1 MSLTNENQDVKV
13 PWWFNEESSRMLNGG
28 YLLRGENLDGAL
40 ERITSAAAKRLKR
53 PDLKEK
59 FKEIVWNGWMS
70 LSSPIWANMGTQRG
84 LPISCLSGDT
94 LIEVKSGDVHLT
106 MTIEELTKRWD
117 EGVRNF
123 QIKVFNTDTK
133 TIEYSKINRVWETKK
148 TKSLVYLSVG
158 EAGTNNIRCTPDH
171 LILMSNGEYKP
182 AEEIKPLDKLQGESY
197 KTVVEVKNIE
207 AEEEVSV
214 FDIEVDHPSHN
225 FYLPEAEV
233 FVHNCFGV
241 NVPDSLNLISDKLKE
256 VTMQT
261 KIGGGTSGYFG
272 NIRERG
278 AKIKDNGESSGPVPF
293 MQLFDTTM
301 GVVSQGSCYEKGTE
315 VLTDKGFKDFR
326 EVDPKTDKIAQ
337 LDEYNNIDFT
347 DQYELTS
354 KKYTG
359 DLVKIRGRKRDD
371 LVSIAVTTNHRM
383 VIERMK
389 GRKSS
394 GTKHWAGYTEIVTAE
409 DLRLHRDNRL
419 YIAGK
424 TSVMSNKFSDE
435 DRLKIAFQADG
446 RKDSGDTI
454 RFRFVKERKI
464 SRLIE
469 ILDRLGLTYETKIES
484 KSNVTNIYV
493 KAAGKYK
500 LPDLSWINLSEV
512 SAEWC
517 EDFIEE
523 LVLWDGSHDGKLRYT
538 YCSINRINVDIVQA
552 IASLCGK
559 RTRITV
565 ESEREGNRQ
574 DLYSISITDNG
585 KIQGDSCEI
594 YREAYDDMVYC
605 CIVPKGR
612 ILVRHEDRTLVCGN
626 TRRGAFAAYL
636 DIDHPDFEEFL
647 QIRDIGNPIQ
657 NLFTGACIP
666 DYWMQE
672 MVDGDMEK
680 RRIWAKVLESR
691 QQKGMPYLFFTDNVN
706 KNKPQVYKDNKMQI
720 THSNLCVS
728 GSDRVVSNYGYLT
741 AKELYDL
748 GTELTLFDGRN
759 PVKSSP
765 MKLREKDVPTYKVTL
780 KNGMEHTITDYHK
793 VKVVGYGGQYREV
806 ALKDLKVGDKVVLQE
821 SKGLFGTEDNYDL
834 AYLLGWYH
842 SDGTQHEDRT
852 FIDLWENSFDKLDEI
867 HETFTRV
874 YSAYGGNTYNIK
886 NQTGRVVGERH
897 RETPKFSDCVVR
909 TGSQAKK
916 RLGTNLFS
924 KNNLGFKKGEIP
936 DWIWRSDER
945 TQWRYVQSLLEGD
958 GSVYIYDCPE
968 KGSPIQLYYASVDIN
983 FLKQLQRLMYN
994 LGIRPAI
1001 YKGRAGGPRLMPD
1014 GKGGQKLY
1022 ETKQCYKLAIGNKPD
1037 CVKVNQ
1043 MTGFLDRKGVKL
1055 ELSENY
1061 RDNTRNYSPVESIEF
1076 HSNQDVY
1083 CPTVETDEHVF
1094 VCNGIQTFNC
1104 SEVSLIDTADESFVC
1119 CLSSL
1124 NLELYDEWKNTDT
1137 VKLAI
1142 YFLDA
1147 VMSEFI
1153 ENSAGI
1159 PGLEAV
1165 NKFARR
1171 HRALGLGKESVK
1183 CPV

>member
-84 LPISCLSGDT
+84 LPISCLLNDT

-133 TIEYSKINRVWETKK
+133 TIEYSKINRVWETKN

-197 KTVVEVKNIE
+197 KTVVEVKNVE

-301 GVVSQGSCYEKGTE
+301 GVVSQGG
-315 VLTDKGFKDFR
+315 V
-326 EVDPKTDKIAQ
+326 
-337 LDEYNNIDFT
+337 
-347 DQYELTS
+347 
-354 KKYTG
+354 
-359 DLVKIRGRKRDD
+359 
-371 LVSIAVTTNHRM
+371 
-383 VIERMK
+383 
-389 GRKSS
+389 
-394 GTKHWAGYTEIVTAE
+394 
-409 DLRLHRDNRL
+409 
-419 YIAGK
+419 
-424 TSVMSNKFSDE
+424 
-435 DRLKIAFQADG
+435 
-446 RKDSGDTI
+446 
-454 RFRFVKERKI
+454 
-464 SRLIE
+464 
-469 ILDRLGLTYETKIES
+469 
-484 KSNVTNIYV
+484 
-493 KAAGKYK
+493 
-500 LPDLSWINLSEV
+500 
-512 SAEWC
+512 
-517 EDFIEE
+517 
-523 LVLWDGSHDGKLRYT
+523 
-538 YCSINRINVDIVQA
+538 
-552 IASLCGK
+552 
-559 RTRITV
+559 
-565 ESEREGNRQ
+565 
-574 DLYSISITDNG
+574 
-585 KIQGDSCEI
+585 
-594 YREAYDDMVYC
+594 
-605 CIVPKGR
+605 
-612 ILVRHEDRTLVCGN
+612 
-626 TRRGAFAAYL
+626 RRGAFAAYL

-647 QIRDIGNPIQ
+647 QVRDIGNPIQ

-706 KNKPQVYKDNKMQI
+706 KNKPQVYKDKKMQI
-720 THSNLCVS
+720 THSNLCFTGDNKVFTNIA
-728 GSDRVVSNYGYLT
+728 GEN
-741 AKELYDL
+741 KEISFESLYSKFGKGEGL
-748 GTELTLFDGRN
+748 E
-759 PVKSSP
+759 
-765 MKLREKDVPTYKVTL
+765 
-780 KNGMEHTITDYHK
+780 
-793 VKVVGYGGQYREV
+793 
-806 ALKDLKVGDKVVLQE
+806 DLKVWCKDDGEIKQVGVKEVMLVGYTSELTRLTFDSGYTVDCTPDHRFLLDGGDYKEAQYLTPEDKLASSGAYGLNEVEAVSIKGNQLIQLQE
-821 SKGLFGTEDNYDL
+821 KIPVYCLEVLN
-834 AYLLGWYH
+834 
-842 SDGTQHEDRT
+842 
-852 FIDLWENSFDKLDEI
+852 NS
-867 HETFTRV
+867 H
-874 YSAYGGNTYNIK
+874 
-886 NQTGRVVGERH
+886 
-897 RETPKFSDCVVR
+897 
-909 TGSQAKK
+909 
-916 RLGTNLFS
+916 
-924 KNNLGFKKGEIP
+924 
-936 DWIWRSDER
+936 
-945 TQWRYVQSLLEGD
+945 
-958 GSVYIYDCPE
+958 
-968 KGSPIQLYYASVDIN
+968 N
-983 FLKQLQRLMYN
+983 FLLS
-994 LGIRPAI
+994 I
-1001 YKGRAGGPRLMPD
+1001 D
-1014 GKGGQKLY
+1014 
-1022 ETKQCYKLAIGNKPD
+1022 
-1037 CVKVNQ
+1037 NQ
-1043 MTGFLDRKGVKL
+1043 GVIV
-1055 ELSENY
+1055 S
-1061 RDNTRNYSPVESIEF
+1061 
-1076 HSNQDVY
+1076 
-1083 CPTVETDEHVF
+1083 
-1094 VCNGIQTFNC
+1094 NC
-1104 SEVSLIDTADESFVC
+1104 SEISTPDGPDESFVC

-1153 ENSAGI
+1153 ENSADI

-1171 HRALGLGKESVK
+1171 HRSLGLGKESVK

>member
-40 ERITSAAAKRLKR
+40 ERITSAATKRLKR

-84 LPISCLSGDT
+84 LPISCMLNDT

-197 KTVVEVKNIE
+197 KTVIEVKNVE
-207 AEEEVSV
+207 AEGEVSV

-301 GVVSQGSCYEKGTE
+301 GVVSQGG
-315 VLTDKGFKDFR
+315 V
-326 EVDPKTDKIAQ
+326 
-337 LDEYNNIDFT
+337 
-347 DQYELTS
+347 
-354 KKYTG
+354 
-359 DLVKIRGRKRDD
+359 
-371 LVSIAVTTNHRM
+371 
-383 VIERMK
+383 
-389 GRKSS
+389 
-394 GTKHWAGYTEIVTAE
+394 
-409 DLRLHRDNRL
+409 
-419 YIAGK
+419 
-424 TSVMSNKFSDE
+424 
-435 DRLKIAFQADG
+435 
-446 RKDSGDTI
+446 
-454 RFRFVKERKI
+454 
-464 SRLIE
+464 
-469 ILDRLGLTYETKIES
+469 
-484 KSNVTNIYV
+484 
-493 KAAGKYK
+493 
-500 LPDLSWINLSEV
+500 
-512 SAEWC
+512 
-517 EDFIEE
+517 
-523 LVLWDGSHDGKLRYT
+523 
-538 YCSINRINVDIVQA
+538 
-552 IASLCGK
+552 
-559 RTRITV
+559 
-565 ESEREGNRQ
+565 
-574 DLYSISITDNG
+574 
-585 KIQGDSCEI
+585 
-594 YREAYDDMVYC
+594 
-605 CIVPKGR
+605 
-612 ILVRHEDRTLVCGN
+612 
-626 TRRGAFAAYL
+626 RRGAFAAYL

-680 RRIWAKVLESR
+680 RRLWAKVLESR

-706 KNKPQVYKDNKMQI
+706 KNKPQVYKDKKMQI
-720 THSNLCVS
+720 THSNLCVAPYTKILTS
-728 GSDRVVSNYGYLT
+728 KGYQVIGELEDQEVEVWNGEEWSKVTIKKTGSDQELVKVKLSSGQEIDCTPYHKFYVQVGIPGRGGKIVEKRAQELEEGDKLIKFDLPVIEGEETLEHAYDNGFFSGDGCEYEGKSKIYLYNQKRDLQKFFSSVDIWASQPNLNRDYGY
-741 AKELYDL
+741 
-748 GTELTLFDGRN
+748 G
-759 PVKSSP
+759 
-765 MKLREKDVPTYKVTL
+765 
-780 KNGMEHTITDYHK
+780 
-793 VKVVGYGGQYREV
+793 
-806 ALKDLKVGDKVVLQE
+806 KDLKVKYFVPGANYTIESRLKWLAGLLDADGTSLKSVEGSCSLQIASINQQFLRDLQLMLQTLGCHSKIVLNRKAGRFMLPKNDGTGELKEYDCKPVWRIVISCGALTKLTNMGLKCNRVKWNILKEPNRGALRFTQVE
-821 SKGLFGTEDNYDL
+821 NKPEKIEGLHDTYCFTEPKRHMGMFNGALIGQCSEIGLF
-834 AYLLGWYH
+834 
-842 SDGTQHEDRT
+842 DG
-852 FIDLWENSFDKLDEI
+852 
-867 HETFTRV
+867 
-874 YSAYGGNTYNIK
+874 
-886 NQTGRVVGERH
+886 
-897 RETPKFSDCVVR
+897 P
-909 TGSQAKK
+909 
-916 RLGTNLFS
+916 
-924 KNNLGFKKGEIP
+924 
-936 DWIWRSDER
+936 
-945 TQWRYVQSLLEGD
+945 
-958 GSVYIYDCPE
+958 
-968 KGSPIQLYYASVDIN
+968 
-983 FLKQLQRLMYN
+983 
-994 LGIRPAI
+994 
-1001 YKGRAGGPRLMPD
+1001 
-1014 GKGGQKLY
+1014 
-1022 ETKQCYKLAIGNKPD
+1022 
-1037 CVKVNQ
+1037 
-1043 MTGFLDRKGVKL
+1043 
-1055 ELSENY
+1055 
-1061 RDNTRNYSPVESIEF
+1061 
-1076 HSNQDVY
+1076 
-1083 CPTVETDEHVF
+1083 
-1094 VCNGIQTFNC
+1094 
-1104 SEVSLIDTADESFVC
+1104 DESFVC

-1171 HRALGLGKESVK
+1171 HRALGLGIGSVK

>member
-84 LPISCLSGDT
+84 LPISCMLNDT

-117 EGVRNF
+117 EGIRNF

-197 KTVVEVKNIE
+197 KTVVEVKNVE

-293 MQLFDTTM
+293 MQIFDTTM

-394 GTKHWAGYTEIVTAE
+394 GTKRWAGYTEIVTAE

-424 TSVMSNKFSDE
+424 TSVTSNKFSDE

-469 ILDRLGLTYETKIES
+469 ILDRLGLTYETKVES

-493 KAAGKYK
+493 KSAGKYK
-500 LPDLSWINLSEV
+500 LPDLSWVNLSEV

-538 YCSINRINVDIVQA
+538 YCSINRINVDMVQA

-706 KNKPQVYKDNKMQI
+706 KNKPQVYKDKKMQI
-720 THSNLCVS
+720 THSNLCFTGDNKVFTNIA
-728 GSDRVVSNYGYLT
+728 GEN
-741 AKELYDL
+741 KEISFESLYSKFGKGEGL
-748 GTELTLFDGRN
+748 E
-759 PVKSSP
+759 
-765 MKLREKDVPTYKVTL
+765 
-780 KNGMEHTITDYHK
+780 
-793 VKVVGYGGQYREV
+793 
-806 ALKDLKVGDKVVLQE
+806 DLKVWCKDDGEIKQVGVKEVMLVGYASELTRLTFDGEYIVECTPDHRFLLDSGDYKEAQYLTPEDKLASSGAYGLNEVEAVSIKGNQLIQLQE
-821 SKGLFGTEDNYDL
+821 KVP
-834 AYLLGWYH
+834 
-842 SDGTQHEDRT
+842 
-852 FIDLWENSFDKLDEI
+852 
-867 HETFTRV
+867 V
-874 YSAYGGNTYNIK
+874 Y
-886 NQTGRVVGERH
+886 
-897 RETPKFSDCVVR
+897 C
-909 TGSQAKK
+909 
-916 RLGTNLFS
+916 
-924 KNNLGFKKGEIP
+924 
-936 DWIWRSDER
+936 
-945 TQWRYVQSLLEGD
+945 LEVLND
-958 GSVYIYDCPE
+958 SH
-968 KGSPIQLYYASVDIN
+968 N
-983 FLKQLQRLMYN
+983 FLLS
-994 LGIRPAI
+994 I
-1001 YKGRAGGPRLMPD
+1001 D
-1014 GKGGQKLY
+1014 
-1022 ETKQCYKLAIGNKPD
+1022 
-1037 CVKVNQ
+1037 NQ
-1043 MTGFLDRKGVKL
+1043 GVIV
-1055 ELSENY
+1055 S
-1061 RDNTRNYSPVESIEF
+1061 
-1076 HSNQDVY
+1076 
-1083 CPTVETDEHVF
+1083 
-1094 VCNGIQTFNC
+1094 NC
-1104 SEVSLIDTADESFVC
+1104 SEISTPDGPDESFVC

-1153 ENSAGI
+1153 ENSADI
-1159 PGLEAV
+1159 PGLKAV

-1171 HRALGLGKESVK
+1171 HRSLGLGVMGYASYLQKNNIPFESMEAKTFNAKVFKEIESKARKASKELAKVYGEPELLK
-1183 CPV
+1183 GYGLRNTTLMAIAP

>member
-84 LPISCLSGDT
+84 LPISCMLSDT

-182 AEEIKPLDKLQGESY
+182 AEEIKTLDKLQGESY
-197 KTVVEVKNIE
+197 KTVVEVKNVE
-207 AEEEVSV
+207 VEEEVSV

-301 GVVSQGSCYEKGTE
+301 GVVSQGG
-315 VLTDKGFKDFR
+315 V
-326 EVDPKTDKIAQ
+326 
-337 LDEYNNIDFT
+337 
-347 DQYELTS
+347 
-354 KKYTG
+354 
-359 DLVKIRGRKRDD
+359 
-371 LVSIAVTTNHRM
+371 
-383 VIERMK
+383 
-389 GRKSS
+389 
-394 GTKHWAGYTEIVTAE
+394 
-409 DLRLHRDNRL
+409 
-419 YIAGK
+419 
-424 TSVMSNKFSDE
+424 
-435 DRLKIAFQADG
+435 
-446 RKDSGDTI
+446 
-454 RFRFVKERKI
+454 
-464 SRLIE
+464 
-469 ILDRLGLTYETKIES
+469 
-484 KSNVTNIYV
+484 
-493 KAAGKYK
+493 
-500 LPDLSWINLSEV
+500 
-512 SAEWC
+512 
-517 EDFIEE
+517 
-523 LVLWDGSHDGKLRYT
+523 
-538 YCSINRINVDIVQA
+538 
-552 IASLCGK
+552 
-559 RTRITV
+559 
-565 ESEREGNRQ
+565 
-574 DLYSISITDNG
+574 
-585 KIQGDSCEI
+585 
-594 YREAYDDMVYC
+594 
-605 CIVPKGR
+605 
-612 ILVRHEDRTLVCGN
+612 
-626 TRRGAFAAYL
+626 RRGAFAAYL

-647 QIRDIGNPIQ
+647 QVRDIGNPIQ

-691 QQKGMPYLFFTDNVN
+691 QQKGLPYLFFTDNVN

-720 THSNLCVS
+720 THSNLCIA

-842 SDGTQHEDRT
+842 SDGTQHGERT

-867 HETFTRV
+867 QETFTRV

-886 NQTGRVVGERH
+886 NQTGRVVGQRH
-897 RETPKFSDCVVR
+897 RDTPKFGDCQVR
-909 TGSQAKK
+909 EGSQAKK

-924 KNNLGFKKGEIP
+924 KNDLGFKKGEIP

-945 TQWRYVQSLLEGD
+945 TQWRYVQSLFEGD
-958 GSVYIYDCPE
+958 GSVYMYDCPE
-968 KGSPIQLYYASVDIN
+968 KGSPIQLYISSIN
-983 FLKQLQRLMYN
+983 LEFLKQLQKLLYN
-994 LGIRPAI
+994 LGVRPSI
-1001 YKGRAGGPRLMPD
+1001 YAGKAAGSSLLPD

-1022 ETKQCYKLAIGNKPD
+1022 QTKQCYKLAIGNRPD

-1061 RDNTRNYSPVESIEF
+1061 RDNTRNHSPVESIEF

-1083 CPTVETDEHVF
+1083 CPTVETEEHVF

-1104 SEVSLIDTADESFVC
+1104 SEVSLIDTPDESFVC

-1165 NKFARR
+1165 NKFAKR
-1171 HRALGLGKESVK
+1171 HRSLGLGE
-1183 CPV
+1183 

>member
-1 MSLTNENQDVKV
+1 MSFTNENQDVKV

-84 LPISCLSGDT
+84 LPISCLLNDT

-123 QIKVFNTDTK
+123 KIKVFNTDTK

-197 KTVVEVKNIE
+197 KTVVEVKNVE

-293 MQLFDTTM
+293 MQIFDTTM

-337 LDEYNNIDFT
+337 LDEHNNIDFT

-394 GTKHWAGYTEIVTAE
+394 GTKRWAGYTEIVTAE

-424 TSVMSNKFSDE
+424 TSVTSNKFSDE

-454 RFRFVKERKI
+454 RFRFIKERKI

-469 ILDRLGLTYETKIES
+469 ILDRLGLTYETKVES

-500 LPDLSWINLSEV
+500 LPDLSWVNLSEV

-538 YCSINRINVDIVQA
+538 YCSINRINVDMVQA

-691 QQKGMPYLFFTDNVN
+691 QQKGLPYLFFTDNVN
-706 KNKPQVYKDNKMQI
+706 KNKPQVYKDKKMQI
-720 THSNLCVS
+720 THSNLCIA

-793 VKVVGYGGQYREV
+793 IKVVGYGGQYREV

-842 SDGTQHEDRT
+842 SDGTQHGERT

-867 HETFTRV
+867 HEAFTRV
-874 YSAYGGNTYNIK
+874 YSAYGGNTYDIK
-886 NQTGRVVGERH
+886 NQTGRVVGKRH
-897 RETPKFSDCVVR
+897 RDTPKFGDCQVR
-909 TGSQAKK
+909 EGSQAKK

-945 TQWRYVQSLLEGD
+945 TQWRYVQSLFEGD
-958 GSVYIYDCPE
+958 GSVYMYDCPE
-968 KGSPIQLYYASVDIN
+968 KGSPIQLYISSIN
-983 FLKQLQRLMYN
+983 LGFLKQLQKLLYN
-994 LGIRPAI
+994 LGVRPSI
-1001 YKGRAGGPRLMPD
+1001 YAGRAAGSSLLPD

-1022 ETKQCYKLAIGNKPD
+1022 QTKQCYKLAIGNRPD

-1055 ELSENY
+1055 ELPENY

-1171 HRALGLGKESVK
+1171 HRALGLGGESVK

>member
-84 LPISCLSGDT
+84 LPISCMLGDT

-197 KTVVEVKNIE
+197 KTVVEVKNVE

-241 NVPDSLNLISDKLKE
+241 DIPDSLSLISDKLKE

-261 KIGGGTSGYFG
+261 KVGGGTSGYFG
-272 NIRERG
+272 KIRGRG
-278 AKIKDNGESSGPVPF
+278 ARIKDNGESSGPVPF
-293 MQLFDTTM
+293 MQIFDTTM

-326 EVDPKTDKIAQ
+326 NVDPKTDKIAQ

-394 GTKHWAGYTEIVTAE
+394 GTKRWAGYTEIVTAE

-424 TSVMSNKFSDE
+424 TSVTSNKFSDE

-469 ILDRLGLTYETKIES
+469 ILDRLGLTYETKVES

-493 KAAGKYK
+493 KSAGKYK
-500 LPDLSWINLSEV
+500 LPDLSWVNLSEV

-538 YCSINRINVDIVQA
+538 YCSINRINVDMVQA

-657 NLFTGACIP
+657 NLFMGACIP

-680 RRIWAKVLESR
+680 RKIWAKVLESR
-691 QQKGMPYLFFTDNVN
+691 QQKGLPYLFFTDNVN
-706 KNKPQVYKDNKMQI
+706 KNKPQVYKDKKIQI
-720 THSNLCVS
+720 THSNLCVAPYTKILTS
-728 GSDRVVSNYGYLT
+728 KGYQVIGELEDQEVEVWNGEEWSKVTVKKTGSDQELVRVNLSSGQEIDCTSYHKFYVQIGRLGRGGKIVEKRAQELEEGDKLIKFDLPVIEGEETLEHAYDNGFFSGDGCMEGSRNKIYLYNQKRDLQKFFSSVDTWVNQVSLKRDYGY
-741 AKELYDL
+741 
-748 GTELTLFDGRN
+748 G
-759 PVKSSP
+759 
-765 MKLREKDVPTYKVTL
+765 
-780 KNGMEHTITDYHK
+780 
-793 VKVVGYGGQYREV
+793 
-806 ALKDLKVGDKVVLQE
+806 KDLKVKYFVPGANYTIESRLKWLSGLLDADGACIKSVEGSCSLQIASTNQQFLRDVQLMLQTLGCHTKISLNKEAGRFMMPKNDGTGEFKEYDCKPVWRIIISCGALTKLVDVGLKCNRVTWNLFKEPYHRTTRFVKVE
-821 SKGLFGTEDNYDL
+821 SKPEKIEGLHDTYCFNEPKRHMGVFNGALT
-834 AYLLGWYH
+834 GQC
-842 SDGTQHEDRT
+842 S
-852 FIDLWENSFDKLDEI
+852 
-867 HETFTRV
+867 ET
-874 YSAYGGNTYNIK
+874 S
-886 NQTGRVVGERH
+886 
-897 RETPKFSDCVVR
+897 
-909 TGSQAKK
+909 
-916 RLGTNLFS
+916 
-924 KNNLGFKKGEIP
+924 IP
-936 DWIWRSDER
+936 D
-945 TQWRYVQSLLEGD
+945 
-958 GSVYIYDCPE
+958 
-968 KGSPIQLYYASVDIN
+968 
-983 FLKQLQRLMYN
+983 
-994 LGIRPAI
+994 
-1001 YKGRAGGPRLMPD
+1001 
-1014 GKGGQKLY
+1014 
-1022 ETKQCYKLAIGNKPD
+1022 
-1037 CVKVNQ
+1037 
-1043 MTGFLDRKGVKL
+1043 GV
-1055 ELSENY
+1055 
-1061 RDNTRNYSPVESIEF
+1061 
-1076 HSNQDVY
+1076 
-1083 CPTVETDEHVF
+1083 
-1094 VCNGIQTFNC
+1094 
-1104 SEVSLIDTADESFVC
+1104 DESFVC

-1137 VKLAI
+1137 VKLAT

-1147 VMSEFI
+1147 AMSEFI

>member
-1 MSLTNENQDVKV
+1 M
-13 PWWFNEESSRMLNGG
+13 
-28 YLLRGENLDGAL
+28 
-40 ERITSAAAKRLKR
+40 
-53 PDLKEK
+53 
-59 FKEIVWNGWMS
+59 
-70 LSSPIWANMGTQRG
+70 
-84 LPISCLSGDT
+84 
-94 LIEVKSGDVHLT
+94 
-106 MTIEELTKRWD
+106 
-117 EGVRNF
+117 
-123 QIKVFNTDTK
+123 
-133 TIEYSKINRVWETKK
+133 
-148 TKSLVYLSVG
+148 
-158 EAGTNNIRCTPDH
+158 
-171 LILMSNGEYKP
+171 
-182 AEEIKPLDKLQGESY
+182 
-197 KTVVEVKNIE
+197 
-207 AEEEVSV
+207 
-214 FDIEVDHPSHN
+214 
-225 FYLPEAEV
+225 
-233 FVHNCFGV
+233 
-241 NVPDSLNLISDKLKE
+241 
-256 VTMQT
+256 
-261 KIGGGTSGYFG
+261 
-272 NIRERG
+272 
-278 AKIKDNGESSGPVPF
+278 
-293 MQLFDTTM
+293 
-301 GVVSQGSCYEKGTE
+301 
-315 VLTDKGFKDFR
+315 
-326 EVDPKTDKIAQ
+326 
-337 LDEYNNIDFT
+337 
-347 DQYELTS
+347 
-354 KKYTG
+354 
-359 DLVKIRGRKRDD
+359 
-371 LVSIAVTTNHRM
+371 
-383 VIERMK
+383 
-389 GRKSS
+389 
-394 GTKHWAGYTEIVTAE
+394 
-409 DLRLHRDNRL
+409 
-419 YIAGK
+419 
-424 TSVMSNKFSDE
+424 
-435 DRLKIAFQADG
+435 
-446 RKDSGDTI
+446 
-454 RFRFVKERKI
+454 
-464 SRLIE
+464 
-469 ILDRLGLTYETKIES
+469 
-484 KSNVTNIYV
+484 
-493 KAAGKYK
+493 
-500 LPDLSWINLSEV
+500 
-512 SAEWC
+512 
-517 EDFIEE
+517 
-523 LVLWDGSHDGKLRYT
+523 
-538 YCSINRINVDIVQA
+538 
-552 IASLCGK
+552 
-559 RTRITV
+559 
-565 ESEREGNRQ
+565 
-574 DLYSISITDNG
+574 
-585 KIQGDSCEI
+585 
-594 YREAYDDMVYC
+594 
-605 CIVPKGR
+605 
-612 ILVRHEDRTLVCGN
+612 

-691 QQKGMPYLFFTDNVN
+691 QQKGLPYLFFTDNVN
-706 KNKPQVYKDNKMQI
+706 KNKPQVYKDKKMQI
-720 THSNLCVS
+720 THSNLCIA

-748 GTELTLFDGRN
+748 RTELTLFDGRN

-842 SDGTQHEDRT
+842 SDGTQHGERT
-852 FIDLWENSFDKLDEI
+852 FIDLWENSFDKLEEI
-867 HETFTRV
+867 HEAFTRV
-874 YSAYGGNTYNIK
+874 YSAYGGNTYELK
-886 NQTGRVVGERH
+886 NQHGVTQGTRH

-945 TQWRYVQSLLEGD
+945 TQWRYVQSLFEGD
-958 GSVYIYDCPE
+958 GSVYMYDCPE
-968 KGSPIQLYYASVDIN
+968 KGSPIQLYYSSVDLN
-983 FLKQLQRLMYN
+983 FIKQLQRLMYN

-1001 YKGRAGGPRLMPD
+1001 YKGRSGGPRLMPD

-1055 ELSENY
+1055 ELPENY

-1094 VCNGIQTFNC
+1094 VCNGIQTLNC
-1104 SEVSLIDTADESFVC
+1104 NEVQLPDNQDESFVC

-1171 HRALGLGKESVK
+1171 HRALGLGGECVK